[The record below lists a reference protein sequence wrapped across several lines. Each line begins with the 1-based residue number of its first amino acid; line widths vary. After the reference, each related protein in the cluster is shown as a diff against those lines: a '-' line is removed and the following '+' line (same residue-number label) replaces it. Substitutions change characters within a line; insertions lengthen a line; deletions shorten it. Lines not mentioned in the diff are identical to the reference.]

1 MTRETVMS
9 LTRYGVLHA
18 PRCGYLL
25 PVGLLG
31 PPTKFTTLVR
41 APPGL
46 PAARVMEQLA
56 EAGGGLPAHLQEVRL
71 HAYHSSGA

>member
-1 MTRETVMS
+1 M
-9 LTRYGVLHA
+9 VL
-18 PRCGYLL
+18 RIGLL
-25 PVGLLG
+25 FSPVIQTAVKRLLG
-31 PPTKFTTLVR
+31 PPTKFTTLVH

>member
-1 MTRETVMS
+1 MRLFQAECLVPQD
-9 LTRYGVLHA
+9 VQPQAHN
-18 PRCGYLL
+18 
-25 PVGLLG
+25 GLLG